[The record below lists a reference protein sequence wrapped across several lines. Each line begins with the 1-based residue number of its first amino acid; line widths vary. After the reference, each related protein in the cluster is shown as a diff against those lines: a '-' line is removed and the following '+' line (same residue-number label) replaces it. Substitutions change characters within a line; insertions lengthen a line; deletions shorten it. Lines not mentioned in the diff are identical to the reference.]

1 MFITRELNP
10 VLHDA
15 VSSVVNTLLKSNR
28 DIDRVSKINWEL
40 NIIKDDSVVNAAV
53 FEVDI
58 FVALLFFYLKTIL
71 KDLIEFRREKST
83 FLRVYSTQSRA

>member
-1 MFITRELNP
+1 MCITRELNP

-53 FEVDI
+53 FEVGI
-58 FVALLFFYLKTIL
+58 FCNTFFFYFKTIL
-71 KDLIEFRREKST
+71 KDLIEFRLEKST